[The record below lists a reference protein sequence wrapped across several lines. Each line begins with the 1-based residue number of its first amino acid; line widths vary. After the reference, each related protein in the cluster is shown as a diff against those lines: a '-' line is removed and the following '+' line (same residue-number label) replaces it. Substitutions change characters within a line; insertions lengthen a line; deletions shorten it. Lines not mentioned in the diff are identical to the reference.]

1 MTRKNARFSISEIED
16 ADGNITEWIV
26 SDSENDYDPVSFGS
40 EQEALDE
47 VETLMESEG
56 IK

>member
-1 MTRKNARFSISEIED
+1 VTRKNARFSISEIED

-26 SDSENDYDPVSFGS
+26 SDSESDYDPVSFGS